1 MIDISND
8 DKTYKQVD
16 FSQENLAGKEFQSC
30 QFVECSFAN
39 CDLSDCDFIE
49 CKFENCNLAMV
60 QTTNTGLKDVQF
72 KIHNNTITA
81 IYEKKSQNIKDILE
95 LLSKNNLEILDIL
108 TEDGDLEDVFIQL
121 TNN

>member
-1 MIDISND
+1 MCDRIAIL
-8 DKTYKQVD
+8 DKG
-16 FSQENLAGKEFQSC
+16 NLVALDTTEKLLEKIQTKKVIFKIKNI
-30 QFVECSFAN
+30 EIN
-39 CDLSDCDFIE
+39 LKLS
-49 CKFENCNLAMV
+49 
-60 QTTNTGLKDVQF
+60 LKDVQF

-81 IYEKKSQNIKDILE
+81 IYEKKSRNIKDILE